1 MADATVTT
9 TTTGISGLH
18 RIPPLKGV
26 ENYNVW
32 RVQMEDI
39 LTDLDLYG
47 YVNRTIPVPPET
59 ITVTETGQK
68 DENGKDAPDKVTE
81 IENLQHGPWF
91 KADRK
96 ALSNIRLRV
105 DGSVLTHI
113 QSCEYSAD
121 AWDLLASTFQVK
133 GTVGLID
140 LRRKFFSHR
149 MTEGQD
155 IEEHIQ
161 RMRGWF
167 QQINDIAPGSCTEV
181 DWITTLVASLPDSW
195 DTFTQSIDFKFDV
208 NNRNELAN
216 KVSDIRSRIL
226 AEAHRRNTRNT
237 EGKTFFSTNKP
248 SQTRFVRTQVNSRPA
263 DKSKSKC
270 NNCGKIGHWAAEC
283 RGPGGGAYKHSRQN
297 GPNRNFQNKRPEPN
311 GKFRPKNGR
320 ANMAIANNNDQADY
334 AFSARDKQSNI
345 TDPESVIWIA
355 DSGTTTHIVRDRSA
369 FATYR
374 ESSGYISGVCGE
386 EPIVGRGTVKLR
398 CRINPDSS
406 DDTLIVLT
414 NVAHVPTTPMNLIS
428 LSLITE
434 KGMLISLDHDQIL
447 IKDPNN
453 RTIMVGA
460 KLNDRTQ
467 GSLWQLDVETIS
479 EPKTNVEIV
488 LTKQSGRTWLE
499 WHKVLGHINA
509 KALKRLKDT
518 NAVNGME
525 IIKDDKGL
533 DFECVT
539 CMQSKAH
546 IHPFPKDSHTQA
558 SEIGDLVVTDVWGP
572 ARKASIG
579 HFKYYVSFTDVATR
593 FTRLGFLKHKDETLE
608 HYKIFEAMLN
618 TQKNKKIKRVR
629 FDNGGEFVNN
639 EWKAHTEQNGT
650 IIETTAP
657 YSAQQNGIAERLNR
671 TLTEKAR
678 AMLLESGAPKSL
690 WSEAI
695 AYACYLK
702 NRVPTQVNGKF
713 WRTPFEAF
721 WGKKPDVSVLR
732 PWGATCYVLNQ
743 GDNISKLDPKTTTG
757 IFTGIS
763 DTQGK
768 SWRYYKPGA
777 NRILHSRNI
786 TFPKIYANPTGES
799 DETDW
804 AETVVPPAEGEMTH
818 TDSSAERKP
827 EGAGIGG
834 ESVSNEKSSDSKGKG
849 EMKGI
854 KTEHTLDSTA
864 SKPTSLP
871 TQQTHSKAVG
881 SKSLNR
887 SKLHMSPNPHTLN
900 SIRQI
905 NAAVPSNPSGI
916 RTRRGNPNQ
925 PAISM
930 DKERGGVRVIIKDS
944 ATAGQSD
951 SMAQKDSANF
961 ALELSDSSSDSE
973 NELMSIDGDEGNAYS
988 LSSIDSPPTIPSD
1001 IDTPMAD
1008 PPQLPSYNSIGEL
1021 EEHFRALSVSDS
1033 FPTPPESTMAAAED
1047 PYTDWALATRIS
1059 APGDNPTVAEALSG
1073 PDAAKWQAA
1082 MEEEVNTLE
1091 KMGTYQLVEL
1101 PAGRKAMGNK
1111 WVLTIKRN
1119 ELGEPIRYKARL
1131 VAQGFSQQPGI
1142 DFGQT
1147 FAPVVRLDSIRILAS
1162 LANQNDWDI
1171 RQLDVHSAYLHA
1183 KVEEELYMK
1192 QIPHFEDGTSLVLR
1206 LNRSLYGLKQAGR
1219 MWNQMFD
1226 SKLKQLGYLPCATDT
1241 CVYHRID
1248 IDAGKPRVSILANHV
1263 DDLVVITSRNN
1274 TESVLNELL
1283 HEFEMRDLGAI
1294 RHYLGISFTRNRL
1307 KDAYPALTPMSPS
1320 VQLTRYE
1327 GVKPKYDYG
1336 MYIVAHLAQFTSCF
1350 GPAHVTAV
1358 KHLIRYL
1365 KGTSSRGLT
1374 YRKSSDGFGEIG
1386 YSDADWGSNLLDRKS
1401 ISGHVYMLGGAAV
1414 SWSAKK
1420 QATVALSTMEAE
1432 YIALSHAC
1440 TQALWI
1446 RQFFDEL
1453 GYIADAPTLILS
1465 DNLAALTLSVESQ
1478 FHGRSKHIDIRHH
1491 FMRDIIQ
1498 KGLVS
1503 TLYVPSKENLA
1514 DAFTKALASPQFSY
1528 LTEMIMG
1535 EVILKIIDSD
1545 D

>member
-1 MADATVTT
+1 
-9 TTTGISGLH
+9 
-18 RIPPLKGV
+18 
-26 ENYNVW
+26 
-32 RVQMEDI
+32 
-39 LTDLDLYG
+39 
-47 YVNRTIPVPPET
+47 
-59 ITVTETGQK
+59 
-68 DENGKDAPDKVTE
+68 
-81 IENLQHGPWF
+81 
-91 KADRK
+91 
-96 ALSNIRLRV
+96 
-105 DGSVLTHI
+105 
-113 QSCEYSAD
+113 
-121 AWDLLASTFQVK
+121 
-133 GTVGLID
+133 
-140 LRRKFFSHR
+140 
-149 MTEGQD
+149 
-155 IEEHIQ
+155 
-161 RMRGWF
+161 
-167 QQINDIAPGSCTEV
+167 
-181 DWITTLVASLPDSW
+181 
-195 DTFTQSIDFKFDV
+195 
-208 NNRNELAN
+208 
-216 KVSDIRSRIL
+216 
-226 AEAHRRNTRNT
+226 
-237 EGKTFFSTNKP
+237 
-248 SQTRFVRTQVNSRPA
+248 
-263 DKSKSKC
+263 
-270 NNCGKIGHWAAEC
+270 
-283 RGPGGGAYKHSRQN
+283 
-297 GPNRNFQNKRPEPN
+297 
-311 GKFRPKNGR
+311 
-320 ANMAIANNNDQADY
+320 
-334 AFSARDKQSNI
+334 
-345 TDPESVIWIA
+345 
-355 DSGTTTHIVRDRSA
+355 
-369 FATYR
+369 
-374 ESSGYISGVCGE
+374 
-386 EPIVGRGTVKLR
+386 
-398 CRINPDSS
+398 
-406 DDTLIVLT
+406 
-414 NVAHVPTTPMNLIS
+414 
-428 LSLITE
+428 
-434 KGMLISLDHDQIL
+434 
-447 IKDPNN
+447 
-453 RTIMVGA
+453 
-460 KLNDRTQ
+460 
-467 GSLWQLDVETIS
+467 
-479 EPKTNVEIV
+479 
-488 LTKQSGRTWLE
+488 
-499 WHKVLGHINA
+499 
-509 KALKRLKDT
+509 
-518 NAVNGME
+518 
-525 IIKDDKGL
+525 
-533 DFECVT
+533 
-539 CMQSKAH
+539 
-546 IHPFPKDSHTQA
+546 
-558 SEIGDLVVTDVWGP
+558 
-572 ARKASIG
+572 
-579 HFKYYVSFTDVATR
+579 
-593 FTRLGFLKHKDETLE
+593 
-608 HYKIFEAMLN
+608 
-618 TQKNKKIKRVR
+618 
-629 FDNGGEFVNN
+629 
-639 EWKAHTEQNGT
+639 
-650 IIETTAP
+650 
-657 YSAQQNGIAERLNR
+657 
-671 TLTEKAR
+671 
-678 AMLLESGAPKSL
+678 
-690 WSEAI
+690 
-695 AYACYLK
+695 
-702 NRVPTQVNGKF
+702 
-713 WRTPFEAF
+713 
-721 WGKKPDVSVLR
+721 
-732 PWGATCYVLNQ
+732 
-743 GDNISKLDPKTTTG
+743 
-757 IFTGIS
+757 
-763 DTQGK
+763 
-768 SWRYYKPGA
+768 
-777 NRILHSRNI
+777 
-786 TFPKIYANPTGES
+786 
-799 DETDW
+799 
-804 AETVVPPAEGEMTH
+804 
-818 TDSSAERKP
+818 
-827 EGAGIGG
+827 
-834 ESVSNEKSSDSKGKG
+834 
-849 EMKGI
+849 
-854 KTEHTLDSTA
+854 
-864 SKPTSLP
+864 
-871 TQQTHSKAVG
+871 
-881 SKSLNR
+881 
-887 SKLHMSPNPHTLN
+887 MSPNPHTLN

-916 RTRRGNPNQ
+916 RTRCGNPNQ

-951 SMAQKDSANF
+951 STAQKDSANF

-1001 IDTPMAD
+1001 INTPMAD

-1192 QIPHFEDGTSLVLR
+1192 QIPHFED
-1206 LNRSLYGLKQAGR
+1206 
-1219 MWNQMFD
+1219 
-1226 SKLKQLGYLPCATDT
+1226 
-1241 CVYHRID
+1241 
-1248 IDAGKPRVSILANHV
+1248 ANHV

-1294 RHYLGISFTRNRL
+1294 RHYLGISFTRNPGL

-1374 YRKSSDGFGEIG
+1374 YRKLSDGFGEIG
-1386 YSDADWGSNLLDRKS
+1386 YSNADWGSNLLDRKS

>member
-1 MADATVTT
+1 M
-9 TTTGISGLH
+9 
-18 RIPPLKGV
+18 
-26 ENYNVW
+26 
-32 RVQMEDI
+32 
-39 LTDLDLYG
+39 
-47 YVNRTIPVPPET
+47 
-59 ITVTETGQK
+59 
-68 DENGKDAPDKVTE
+68 
-81 IENLQHGPWF
+81 
-91 KADRK
+91 
-96 ALSNIRLRV
+96 
-105 DGSVLTHI
+105 
-113 QSCEYSAD
+113 
-121 AWDLLASTFQVK
+121 
-133 GTVGLID
+133 
-140 LRRKFFSHR
+140 
-149 MTEGQD
+149 
-155 IEEHIQ
+155 
-161 RMRGWF
+161 
-167 QQINDIAPGSCTEV
+167 
-181 DWITTLVASLPDSW
+181 
-195 DTFTQSIDFKFDV
+195 
-208 NNRNELAN
+208 
-216 KVSDIRSRIL
+216 
-226 AEAHRRNTRNT
+226 
-237 EGKTFFSTNKP
+237 
-248 SQTRFVRTQVNSRPA
+248 
-263 DKSKSKC
+263 
-270 NNCGKIGHWAAEC
+270 
-283 RGPGGGAYKHSRQN
+283 
-297 GPNRNFQNKRPEPN
+297 
-311 GKFRPKNGR
+311 
-320 ANMAIANNNDQADY
+320 
-334 AFSARDKQSNI
+334 
-345 TDPESVIWIA
+345 
-355 DSGTTTHIVRDRSA
+355 
-369 FATYR
+369 
-374 ESSGYISGVCGE
+374 
-386 EPIVGRGTVKLR
+386 
-398 CRINPDSS
+398 
-406 DDTLIVLT
+406 
-414 NVAHVPTTPMNLIS
+414 
-428 LSLITE
+428 
-434 KGMLISLDHDQIL
+434 
-447 IKDPNN
+447 
-453 RTIMVGA
+453 
-460 KLNDRTQ
+460 
-467 GSLWQLDVETIS
+467 
-479 EPKTNVEIV
+479 
-488 LTKQSGRTWLE
+488 
-499 WHKVLGHINA
+499 
-509 KALKRLKDT
+509 
-518 NAVNGME
+518 
-525 IIKDDKGL
+525 
-533 DFECVT
+533 
-539 CMQSKAH
+539 
-546 IHPFPKDSHTQA
+546 
-558 SEIGDLVVTDVWGP
+558 
-572 ARKASIG
+572 
-579 HFKYYVSFTDVATR
+579 
-593 FTRLGFLKHKDETLE
+593 
-608 HYKIFEAMLN
+608 
-618 TQKNKKIKRVR
+618 
-629 FDNGGEFVNN
+629 
-639 EWKAHTEQNGT
+639 
-650 IIETTAP
+650 
-657 YSAQQNGIAERLNR
+657 
-671 TLTEKAR
+671 
-678 AMLLESGAPKSL
+678 
-690 WSEAI
+690 
-695 AYACYLK
+695 
-702 NRVPTQVNGKF
+702 
-713 WRTPFEAF
+713 
-721 WGKKPDVSVLR
+721 
-732 PWGATCYVLNQ
+732 
-743 GDNISKLDPKTTTG
+743 
-757 IFTGIS
+757 
-763 DTQGK
+763 
-768 SWRYYKPGA
+768 
-777 NRILHSRNI
+777 
-786 TFPKIYANPTGES
+786 
-799 DETDW
+799 
-804 AETVVPPAEGEMTH
+804 
-818 TDSSAERKP
+818 
-827 EGAGIGG
+827 
-834 ESVSNEKSSDSKGKG
+834 
-849 EMKGI
+849 
-854 KTEHTLDSTA
+854 
-864 SKPTSLP
+864 
-871 TQQTHSKAVG
+871 
-881 SKSLNR
+881 
-887 SKLHMSPNPHTLN
+887 
-900 SIRQI
+900 
-905 NAAVPSNPSGI
+905 
-916 RTRRGNPNQ
+916 
-925 PAISM
+925 
-930 DKERGGVRVIIKDS
+930 
-944 ATAGQSD
+944 
-951 SMAQKDSANF
+951 
-961 ALELSDSSSDSE
+961 
-973 NELMSIDGDEGNAYS
+973 
-988 LSSIDSPPTIPSD
+988 SIDSPPTIPSD

-1021 EEHFRALSVSDS
+1021 EKHFRALSVSDS

-1082 MEEEVNTLE
+1082 MEEEVNTLK

-1119 ELGEPIRYKARL
+1119 KLGEPIRYKARL

-1294 RHYLGISFTRNRL
+1294 RHYLGISFTRNREQGTLTLNQKAYIDGLVELAGL

-1320 VQLTRYE
+1320 VQLTRYK

-1336 MYIVAHLAQFTSCF
+1336 MYIGKLLYAALCTRPDIAFAVAHLAQFTSCF